1 MTVFDNLP
9 LGRKLAAIGLAALVA
24 LCVAAALF
32 GMQAKR
38 QMTDD
43 RLQQL
48 RALVDTTVGVAAALE
63 AQVQAGKL
71 THEQALGQFVA
82 DAMAMRYGNGSGYVF
97 VNTMD
102 GMTLAN
108 ANTKIIG
115 TNQIDVVT
123 NGVNITRGLIDGI
136 RQSGEVVLHYSYT
149 RPGSEVLSPKVAYG
163 KGFAPWNIMVGSGAY
178 LDDID
183 ADFAAM
189 AERAGGLV
197 LAVVA
202 VLAVLGW
209 AMMRRVSKPLRAL
222 EERMRTL
229 AEGALDAA
237 VPGDG
242 RRDEIGR
249 MAQAV
254 HVFRDNALRVRQL
267 EQDQAAL
274 QARAEAERQAALA
287 RLMQDFEARVGA
299 VVQNVGQTAAGMRDA
314 ARALNETAAETTRES
329 AAAAHAGERSS
340 VNVQTVA
347 SAAEELSASVS
358 EISRRVAESATIAK
372 QAVGEMGRTDGSV
385 KGLSESAHRIGEIV
399 ALINGIATQTN
410 LLALNA
416 TIEAARAG
424 EAGKGFAVV
433 ASEVKALASQ
443 TARATEDIRVQI
455 DGMRT
460 ATDQTVAAVQ
470 GITGTIGRISEIA
483 AGIASSMEQQGAA
496 TREIADNVQQVA
508 AGTQEISSST
518 GRVSNL
524 AGRTGQEA
532 ERVLG
537 APDTVST
544 QAAQLR
550 AQVDG
555 FLSAMRAA

>member
-1 MTVFDNLP
+1 MRFFDNLP
-9 LGRKLAAIGLAALVA
+9 LARKLAMLGLAALAA
-24 LCVAAALF
+24 LCVAAVLLAA
-32 GMQAKR
+32 QAKR
-38 QMTDD
+38 QMVED

-48 RALVDTTVGVAAALE
+48 RALVDSTVGVATALE
-63 AQVQAGKL
+63 ERVQAGKL
-71 THEQALGQFVA
+71 THDQALGQFIA
-82 DAMAMRYGNGSGYVF
+82 DVNAMRYDHGSGYVL

-102 GMTLAN
+102 GVALAN
-108 ANTKIIG
+108 ANTRIVG
-115 TNQIDVVT
+115 TDQTDVAT
-123 NGVNITRGLIDGI
+123 NGIYITRELHDGI
-136 RQSGEVVLHYSYT
+136 RKSGEFVLYYSFT
-149 RPGSEVLSPKVAYG
+149 RQGSDVLAPKVAYAE
-163 KGFAPWNIMVGSGAY
+163 GFAPWNIMIGTGAY
-178 LDDID
+178 LDDIE
-183 ADFAAM
+183 AAFTAM
-189 AERAGGLV
+189 AWRAGLLV
-197 LAVVA
+197 AGVVA
-202 VLAVLGW
+202 VLALLGW
-209 AMMRRVSKPLRAL
+209 AITRRVARPLRAL
-222 EERMRTL
+222 EQRMRTL
-229 AEGALDAA
+229 ADGALDEA

-267 EQDQAAL
+267 EREQGAL
-274 QARAEAERQAALA
+274 QARVEAERQAALS
-287 RLMQDFEARVGA
+287 RLMRDFEGRVGA
-299 VVQNVGQTAAGMRDA
+299 VVRNVGGTASGMRDA
-314 ARALNETAAETTRES
+314 AMALNETAADTSRES
-329 AAAAHAGERSS
+329 AAAAQAGERASL
-340 VNVQTVA
+340 NVQTVA

-358 EISRRVAESATIAK
+358 EISRRVAESAGIAR
-372 QAVGEMGRTDGSV
+372 QAVAEMGRTDGSV

-433 ASEVKALASQ
+433 ASEVKALANQ

-460 ATDQTVAAVQ
+460 ATDETVAAVQ
-470 GITGTIGRISEIA
+470 GITGTLGRISEIA
-483 AGIASSMEQQGAA
+483 AGIAESMEQQGAA

-508 AGTQEISSST
+508 AGTREISTST
-518 GRVSNL
+518 GRVSEL

-537 APDTVST
+537 AADTVSA
-544 QAAQLR
+544 QAGELH

-555 FLSAMRAA
+555 FLAAMRAA